1 MKTDLTK
8 IRHYSMTKK
17 GIIQEIFSKAQFA
30 DDPYLYKIT
39 FRDFD
44 NLKILSLPDFLI
56 ESENFQ
62 TIPVN
67 RIKKIM
73 KNNKI
78 LFEKIK
84 K

>member
-1 MKTDLTK
+1 
-8 IRHYSMTKK
+8 MTKK
-17 GIIQEIFSKAQFA
+17 GAIQEIFSKARFA

-39 FRDFD
+39 YRDFD
-44 NLKILSLPDFLI
+44 NLKVLSLPDFLE

-67 RIKKIM
+67 RIEKIM

-78 LFEKIK
+78 LFKKIK
-84 K
+84 TKSE